1 MVVDIRVIVV
11 VVIARDSGGNSS
23 TIGGLEAV
31 HLLLERVVR
40 LGVSAAAAAVE
51 AGGRPLLGPE
61 LVLAHLHHRRQLLLI
76 CCGAAAASEP
86 AHERRRYRLA
96 AAASSVVLRVHR
108 LSVQSL
114 LLAVVH
120 PEQPDAA

>member
-1 MVVDIRVIVV
+1 MVVDIRVVV
-11 VVIARDSGGNSS
+11 VVVARDSGGNSS

-31 HLLLERVVR
+31 HLLLERVVV
-40 LGVSAAAAAVE
+40 LSVSATAAVE

-96 AAASSVVLRVHR
+96 AAASSVVLRMHR